1 MSRELF
7 ASGRCTNMSATFL
20 LWIGVLSTAAP
31 LAAAEP
37 EASAAGEVKKE
48 AKDADSQKPDQDG
61 WVNLL
66 DGKSLKKWKVL
77 TKFDFAAHGEVRVA
91 EKAIVLEQ
99 GFPATGV
106 KWTGSFPKINYEVSL
121 EARRTYGS
129 DFFCGLTFP
138 VGDKTLTLVCGG
150 WGGQVTGLSCIDGE
164 SAIENDTCTFH
175 EYQEMKWY
183 RIRVCV
189 RKDKIDAWL
198 DDEQIVDLPLKAR
211 ELSLRWEM
219 EPAEPFGIC
228 TWNTTGELKNIRFR
242 SLDKKPAAK
251 PQESSPKA
259 E

>member
-1 MSRELF
+1 MLLF
-7 ASGRCTNMSATFL
+7 L
-20 LWIGVLSTAAP
+20 IGTV
-31 LAAAEP
+31 LAASSARAEETKP
-37 EASAAGEVKKE
+37 PAGAEAKKE
-48 AKDADSQKPDQDG
+48 TKSDPQKPDKDG
-61 WVNLL
+61 WVSLF
-66 DGKSLKKWKVL
+66 DGKKLGKWKVL
-77 TKFDFAAHGEVRVA
+77 SKYDFAASGKVRVA

-106 KWTGSFPKINYEVSL
+106 KWTGDFPKMNYEVSL
-121 EARRTYGS
+121 EARRVYGG

-164 SAIENDTCTFH
+164 SAIENDTCTFN
-175 EYQEMKWY
+175 EYKEKQWY
-183 RIRVCV
+183 RIRLRV
-189 RKDKIDAWL
+189 RKEKIEAWL

-219 EPAEPFGIC
+219 EACQPFGVC
-228 TWNTTGELKNIRFR
+228 TWQTTGELKNLRFR

-251 PQESSPKA
+251 PQESPTKP

>member
-7 ASGRCTNMSATFL
+7 ASDRRRTMSGISL
-20 LWIGVLSTAAP
+20 LWIGVLLTAAP
-31 LAAAEP
+31 LMAAEP
-37 EASAAGEVKKE
+37 KTPATGEAKKE
-48 AKDADSQKPDQDG
+48 AGSQKLDKDG

-77 TKFDFAAHGEVRVA
+77 TKFDFASHGEVRVA
-91 EKAIVLEQ
+91 EKAIILEQ

-106 KWTGSFPKINYEVSL
+106 KWTGGFPKIDYEVTL

-150 WGGQVTGLSCIDGE
+150 WGGQVTGLSCVDGE

-175 EYQEMKWY
+175 EYEEKKWY

-198 DDEQIVDLPLKAR
+198 DEEQIVDLPLKAR
-211 ELSLRWEM
+211 ELSIRWEM

-228 TWNTTGELKNIRFR
+228 TWNTTGELKNVRYR
-242 SLDKKPAAK
+242 SLDKKPATK
-251 PQESSPKA
+251 PQESRRKP